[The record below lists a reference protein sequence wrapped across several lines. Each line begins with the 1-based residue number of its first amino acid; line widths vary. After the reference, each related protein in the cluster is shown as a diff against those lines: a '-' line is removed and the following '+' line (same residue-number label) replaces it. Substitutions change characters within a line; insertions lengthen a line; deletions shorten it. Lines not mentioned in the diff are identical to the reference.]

1 MGVRG
6 RELKARSKVTP
17 EWAEPAQAC
26 DRNSG
31 CSQGVERIKG
41 MEVVRPGCGSFRTR
55 KKQPSGRYF
64 LRYWNVWRVCGR
76 LMM

>member
-1 MGVRG
+1 MN
-6 RELKARSKVTP
+6 P

-41 MEVVRPGCGSFRTR
+41 MEAVKPGCGSFRIR
-55 KKQPSGRYF
+55 KNNPQAATSSGTGA
-64 LRYWNVWRVCGR
+64 CGVYVAG
-76 LMM
+76 L